1 MTKLQLQQIKLN
13 QIVEKDFG
21 RVAVILEGRDTAGK
35 TGTIRELTHYLPTS
49 KYSVSF
55 SNMPS
60 AWDMENWLES
70 WEMKLPGDNQIV
82 LFDRSWYS
90 RAMVQKLNGWCSDE
104 QYEDF
109 MASVLDWEAKQPVKF
124 IKLWL
129 SISEEEQ
136 RVRIGNRQESPLT
149 SWKFSPND
157 ALALSKYD
165 QMTPKPPSAK
175 STGIPPSSPCIVYHG
190 AVARVK
196 KKLLRVLKKLYEVYG
211 HPRKICGVF
220 GGNLRQNPLRSRP
233 APRNCRC
240 NFIMHRVK

>member
-1 MTKLQLQQIKLN
+1 MTKLQAQQIKLN
-13 QIVEKDFG
+13 ELVAKDFG
-21 RVAVILEGRDTAGK
+21 KVAIVLEGRDTAGK
-35 TGTIRELTHYLPTS
+35 TGTIREFTHYLPTS

-60 AWDMENWLES
+60 KWDMDNWLES
-70 WEMKLPGDNQIV
+70 WQHKLPNDNQMV

-109 MASVLDWEAKQPVKF
+109 MASVLDWEAQQDVKF

-136 RVRIGNRQESPLT
+136 EYLIEKRQSSPLT

-165 QMTPKPPSAK
+165 QMT
-175 STGIPPSSPCIVYHG
+175 
-190 AVARVK
+190 
-196 KKLLRVLKKLYEVYG
+196 LLKERVLTTLGDWHTIDYNDKASGRLALITKVVDILSE
-211 HPRKICGVF
+211 
-220 GGNLRQNPLRSRP
+220 
-233 APRNCRC
+233 A
-240 NFIMHRVK
+240 

>member
-1 MTKLQLQQIKLN
+1 MTQLQQAQIKLN
-13 QIVEKDFG
+13 QIVEHDFG

-55 SNMPS
+55 SSKPTEVEM
-60 AWDMENWLES
+60 ANWLES
-70 WEMKLPGDNQIV
+70 WEHKLPSDNQIV
-82 LFDRSWYS
+82 FFDRSWYS

-109 MASVLDWEAKQPVKF
+109 MASVLDWEAQQDVKF

-136 RVRIGNRQESPLT
+136 AIRIGERQNSPLK

-157 ALALSKYD
+157 AVALSKYD
-165 QMTPKPPSAK
+165 QMTILKERVFTTLGEWHSIDYNDKA
-175 STGIPPSSPCIVYHG
+175 TGRLSLITKIVEILSE
-190 AVARVK
+190 A
-196 KKLLRVLKKLYEVYG
+196 
-211 HPRKICGVF
+211 
-220 GGNLRQNPLRSRP
+220 
-233 APRNCRC
+233 
-240 NFIMHRVK
+240 